1 MEAGAQ
7 PLGALAVSKEQE
19 RGRIAQQE
27 ATGRPWGGVGV
38 WVGLKAAGAEAG
50 TQERGGEERRKARFF
65 IFLFGY
71 AWSRLWHTGSV
82 PAARGV

>member
-7 PLGALAVSKEQE
+7 PLGALAASSEEQE

-50 TQERGGEERRKARFF
+50 TQERGQGR
-65 IFLFGY
+65 GPMT
-71 AWSRLWHTGSV
+71 WVGRLSPHGHPSQVVTIN
-82 PAARGV
+82 